1 MKDCS
6 NCYGYPCV
14 CEELKESKPVITIY
28 MWVEKENEMIPIGYI
43 PTHPKHKRMWDQAVP
58 LE

>member
-1 MKDCS
+1 
-6 NCYGYPCV
+6 V
-14 CEELKESKPVITIY
+14 CEELKEWKPVSTIY